1 MHLTVGPC
9 IVIFSEI
16 LLQFKLGLIKTRW
29 GEGGKRHG
37 RTERALIRGRDL
49 GKKFHFFFPPNYS
62 PKMSANT
69 KPRVP
74 GCTIAEKGLSK
85 RNNISWPRISML
97 FYCGHSDAYAI
108 AKRI

>member
-1 MHLTVGPC
+1 MHLSVGPC

-49 GKKFHFFFPPNYS
+49 GKKNSTFFFPP
-62 PKMSANT
+62 T
-69 KPRVP
+69 IPRKCQQTQNHVYL
-74 GCTIAEKGLSK
+74 AVL
-85 RNNISWPRISML
+85 
-97 FYCGHSDAYAI
+97 
-108 AKRI
+108 